1 MKKLSIAFGTA
12 AAVSISSGVF
22 AGGYESNALSTG
34 FMYEAVGE
42 RKGFASISYGSR
54 SYDIKGT
61 VYAPTGSAVKDQN
74 STNVSAKYDVTDSF
88 SVGVSLYNQGSI
100 QLDYLGKGAAP
111 NDVALPVVDLTID
124 ARVILG
130 KYNISDNISFMA
142 GVKQTVVQDASANI
156 FQSVPLPKSTIT
168 GGNELGYVYG
178 AAYTNDEIAMRV
190 ELTMET
196 STDFSLATANAGAG
210 PGTTTG
216 STPDYINLY
225 LQSGIAEDTLMF
237 GSIRKANWAENQ
249 LYVYP
254 HGGNPTSSFT
264 DSETYSLGI
273 GRKFS
278 DNFSGSVTLSGE
290 PKGSRF
296 STTPL
301 TITNGYQ
308 GITVGGKYT
317 VDNMSITGGFNYT
330 QVGDV
335 QLTSGLGVGQFKD
348 NTITGFG
355 MKVGFQ
361 F

>member
-12 AAVSISSGVF
+12 AAVSMSSGVF

-88 SVGVSLYNQGSI
+88 SVGFSLYNQGSI
-100 QLDYLGKGAAP
+100 QLDYSGAGSAGAA
-111 NDVALPVVDLTID
+111 ALPVVDLTID
-124 ARVILG
+124 ARVLWG

-142 GVKQTVVQDASANI
+142 GVKQTVVQDATANI
-156 FQSVPLPKSTIT
+156 FQSGGLPKSTIT

-210 PGTTTG
+210 AGTTKG
-216 STPDYINLY
+216 STPDYLNLY
-225 LQSGIAEDTLMF
+225 LQTGIAEDTLMF
-237 GSIRKANWAENQ
+237 GSIRTANWAENQ
-249 LYVYP
+249 LYVHP

-278 DNFSGSVTLSGE
+278 DNFSGSVTFSGE
-290 PKGSRF
+290 PQGSKF

-301 TITNGYQ
+301 TITTGYQ
-308 GITVGGKYT
+308 GVTVGGKYT

-355 MKVGFQ
+355 MKVGFK